1 MYTLLTQRKTTKRV
15 CMLTGHIMTDKKNI
29 IFDFFYAFSRLEF
42 LLKKHKFIRT
52 LDHHGNVG
60 SCWNGFIEKNKEKL
74 NEGSVPSGVHLLSLA
89 PRRQVILAAADGD
102 TLCWS
107 HGSYTVNEDGS
118 NYLKQVILAIKAV
131 RNNLFHGG
139 KELGDIPGGV
149 EYDEQR
155 DVDLLRTSTLVITQI
170 VKELGWSREFSFQQE

>member
-15 CMLTGHIMTDKKNI
+15 GVLTEHIMTDKKNI

-42 LLKKHKFIRT
+42 LLKKHKFYCK
-52 LDHHGNVG
+52 LDSYGNAG
-60 SCWNGFIEKNKEKL
+60 SSWKKFIKKNKERL
-74 NEGSVPSGVHLLSLA
+74 NEKAVPSGADLLNLS
-89 PRRQVILAAADGD
+89 PGKQVISVVDGKKIIS
-102 TLCWS
+102 WS
-107 HGSYTVNEDGS
+107 HGGYTVNEDGS
-118 NYLKQVILAIKAV
+118 DYLEQVIFAIKAV

-139 KELGDIPGGV
+139 KELGNIPGGV

-155 DVDLLRTSTLVITQI
+155 DVDLLLTSTLVITQI